1 VSRQRPERFIG
12 TVLVLG
18 VVAAGIIAVALLTE
32 SRRTVTPVA
41 DGPTDGVEA
50 MVAHV
55 TDGDTIV
62 VTLEGTRERVRYI
75 GLDAPEVAN
84 AQEGTPAECGGD
96 DAREANA
103 DLVSGREV
111 VLERDVSDRDRF
123 GRLLRHVW
131 ITDGTGWLL
140 VGERLVEAGAVE
152 ARSYPPDTTRDAG
165 LDDAERRA
173 RDAGLGI
180 WGSC

>member
-1 VSRQRPERFIG
+1 ML
-12 TVLVLG
+12 LVLG
-18 VVAAGIIAVALLTE
+18 AISAGILAVALLVDDGGTA
-32 SRRTVTPVA
+32 SPVA
-41 DGPTDGVEA
+41 EGPVDGAEA
-50 MVAHV
+50 TVVHV

-62 VTLEGTRERVRYI
+62 VTLQGTRERVRYV

-84 AQEGTPAECGGD
+84 AEEGTPAECGGD
-96 DAREANA
+96 DARDANA

-111 VLERDVSDRDRF
+111 VLERDSSDRDRF

-131 ITDGTGWLL
+131 ISDGTSWLL

-152 ARSYPPDTTRDAG
+152 ARSYPPDTTRDAR
-165 LDDAERRA
+165 LDAAERHA
-173 RDAGLGI
+173 REAGLGI